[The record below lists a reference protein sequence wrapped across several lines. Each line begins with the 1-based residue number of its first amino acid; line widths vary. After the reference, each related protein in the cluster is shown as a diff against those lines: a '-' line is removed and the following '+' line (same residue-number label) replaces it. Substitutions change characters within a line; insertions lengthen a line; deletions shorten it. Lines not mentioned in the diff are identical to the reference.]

1 LTINLPDWIYHLLN
15 GVALIAALGL
25 FARLVRWFAG
35 PDFTAF
41 KRPQKLIN
49 RIWPFTWQDLTAA
62 RALAWAWPAA
72 VFVSWIRWATVTW
85 SSQGRLIFSAIPM
98 WSLGLAWGL
107 SYWMPDR
114 RKQWA
119 KCVPAGL
126 SAGLLALTLIS
137 LPLWILPV
145 YASPTLTQIPNPEKH
160 DMQPLEV
167 SYGEALRLLG
177 YKVETERA
185 RPGKP
190 LKFRLLW
197 QVIAPTSAPHSTFIH
212 VLGEEGRIVAQRDA
226 FPGRGLM
233 STTRLKPGQA
243 WVEAYATSI
252 PITAYTPDT
261 LTLQVGVYDT
271 ATGARLPVA
280 EAGITG
286 PDVTFGSIA
295 MPARNAHVP
304 NPITVRFGRGI
315 VLRGYELSTLSVKP
329 GGVMDIT
336 LYWECESS
344 VEDNFTVSVQL
355 IDSQWRKASQSDGW
369 PRNGTAPTSTWQPG
383 QRITEQRQMEIAS
396 DAVPNAYDLQIAL
409 YQINESGELIHLP
422 VTWQEAQM
430 PVQSV
435 TLTRIRVR

>member
-1 LTINLPDWIYHLLN
+1 
-15 GVALIAALGL
+15 
-25 FARLVRWFAG
+25 
-35 PDFTAF
+35 
-41 KRPQKLIN
+41 
-49 RIWPFTWQDLTAA
+49 
-62 RALAWAWPAA
+62 
-72 VFVSWIRWATVTW
+72 
-85 SSQGRLIFSAIPM
+85 
-98 WSLGLAWGL
+98 
-107 SYWMPDR
+107 
-114 RKQWA
+114 
-119 KCVPAGL
+119 
-126 SAGLLALTLIS
+126 
-137 LPLWILPV
+137 
-145 YASPTLTQIPNPEKH
+145 
-160 DMQPLEV
+160 
-167 SYGEALRLLG
+167 
-177 YKVETERA
+177 
-185 RPGKP
+185 
-190 LKFRLLW
+190 
-197 QVIAPTSAPHSTFIH
+197 
-212 VLGEEGRIVAQRDA
+212 
-226 FPGRGLM
+226 M

-243 WVEAYATSI
+243 WVEAYAI
-252 PITAYTPDT
+252 PIPVTAYTPDT

-295 MPARNAHVP
+295 MPARNAQVP
-304 NPITVRFGRGI
+304 NPITVHFGRGI

-355 IDSQWRKASQSDGW
+355 IDSQWRKAAQSDGW

-422 VTWQEAQM
+422 VTWQAAQM